1 MWGIAMSPRP
11 RISWYFMIVIDQGG
25 FEAMIWFW
33 NGPQNGRVFRVPMS
47 LPPTRR
53 CFEAVSYLQGTSSFS
68 PVWSV
73 CSFPPGRNR
82 SDFAERVSM
91 SQQWLSAWFID
102 RWSGTMRCTLRFLL
116 VVGWF
121 DQPWPTSCWDGLRQH
136 TFPDVCKKP
145 RPCGNTM
152 PLACR
157 DGPDPFSLCCWFLGT
172 TKDNRSSRLLG
183 DNLRTIRFWGGS
195 RFRAVP
201 HKFLFEVVF
210 GTHRTCSSS
219 QLMEH
224 PTCVPASAWMGKG
237 C

>member
-1 MWGIAMSPRP
+1 MIFHDCYWSGWIRSHDLVLEWSSKWSGISGAQ
-11 RISWYFMIVIDQGG
+11 MIFAV
-25 FEAMIWFW
+25 
-33 NGPQNGRVFRVPMS
+33 S

>member
-53 CFEAVSYLQGTSSFS
+53 CFEAVSCLQGTSSFS

-102 RWSGTMRCTLRFLL
+102 RWSGTMR
-116 VVGWF
+116 WF
-121 DQPWPTSCWDGLRQH
+121 DQPSAD
-136 TFPDVCKKP
+136 F
-145 RPCGNTM
+145 
-152 PLACR
+152 
-157 DGPDPFSLCCWFLGT
+157 
-172 TKDNRSSRLLG
+172 LLG
-183 DNLRTIRFWGGS
+183 WSKATYISRCVQKAASLRKHDATGLQRWPWGLQRTIDLRNF
-195 RFRAVP
+195 
-201 HKFLFEVVF
+201 
-210 GTHRTCSSS
+210 
-219 QLMEH
+219 
-224 PTCVPASAWMGKG
+224 
-237 C
+237 